1 MTQWDIGVITSLTA
15 DGSSLERVA
24 ELELN
29 ACQLSCWEPDLYHRV
44 PAADLR
50 AEAETRDVRIDS
62 LWAGWP
68 GPREWNLVE
77 GPRTLGLVPREYR
90 DQRAA
95 ALRRAGQFAA
105 ELGVDAVVTHLG
117 FVPENPHEELFVE
130 VVAMV
135 RDLALGYRDLGLEFW
150 FETGQET
157 PVTMLRL
164 IEEVGTDNLGV
175 NLDPANLLMYG
186 KGNPIDSLDIFGQ
199 HVRSVHVK
207 DGHYPTDPMKLGCEV
222 QVGQGRVDFPKFL
235 GRLGQIGYEGALII
249 EREIT
254 GEQQRLD
261 IAETVEYLE
270 GLMGGSD

>member
-1 MTQWDIGVITSLTA
+1 MPQWDIGVITSLTA
-15 DGSSLERVA
+15 EGSSLEPVA
-24 ELELN
+24 EFGLTT
-29 ACQLSCWEPDLYHRV
+29 CQLSCWDPDLYDQV
-44 PAADLR
+44 SAAELA
-50 AEAETRDVRIDS
+50 AESESTGVHVTS

-68 GPREWNLVE
+68 GPRHWNFID
-77 GPRTLGLVPREYR
+77 GPSTLGIVPREWR
-90 DQRAA
+90 DRRIA
-95 ALRRAGQFAA
+95 ALRRGGQFAA

-117 FVPENPHEELFVE
+117 FVPENPRDDIFAA

-157 PVTMLRL
+157 PVSMLRL
-164 IEEVGTDNLGV
+164 IQEVGTDNLGV

-186 KGNPIDSLDIFGQ
+186 KANPIDALDVFGQ
-199 HVRSVHVK
+199 HVRSVHAK
-207 DGHYPTDPMKLGCEV
+207 DGHYPTDPMQLGREV
-222 QVGQGRVDFPKFL
+222 KVGQGRVDFPKFL
-235 GRLGQIGYEGALII
+235 GRLGQIGYDGALII

-270 GLMGGSD
+270 GLMGTD